1 MVLSAKIFLGIVL
14 LIFVILDVIVL
25 VSLIKPGDERNQ
37 IIVWKASS
45 YTLSVTIGIMILN
58 VIEEFVSNR
67 ATPVNPLIQLEITAI
82 VYFIVLMIY
91 KKRHSV

>member
-1 MVLSAKIFLGIVL
+1 MVLSAKIFLGIIL
-14 LIFVILDVIVL
+14 LIFVILDVSVL

-45 YTLSVTIGIMILN
+45 YTLSVTIGVMILN
-58 VIEEFVSNR
+58 VIQEFVGER
-67 ATPVNPLIQLEITAI
+67 AVPINPLIQLEITAI
-82 VYFIVLMIY
+82 VYFIALMIF

>member
-14 LIFVILDVIVL
+14 LIFVVLDISVL

-45 YTLSVTIGIMILN
+45 YTLSVTIGVMILN
-58 VIEEFVSNR
+58 VIQEAVSEQ
-67 ATPVNPLIQLEITAI
+67 AAPVNPLIQLEITAI
-82 VYFIVLMIY
+82 IYFIALMIF

>member
-1 MVLSAKIFLGIVL
+1 MVLSAKIFLGIIL
-14 LIFVILDVIVL
+14 LIFVILDVSVL

-45 YTLSVTIGIMILN
+45 YTLSVTIGVMILN
-58 VIEEFVSNR
+58 VIEEFVSEQ
-67 ATPVNPLIQLEITAI
+67 AGPVNPLIQLEITAI
-82 VYFIVLMIY
+82 VYFIALMIF

>member
-82 VYFIVLMIY
+82 VYFIALMIF

>member
-1 MVLSAKIFLGIVL
+1 MILSAKIFLGIIL
-14 LIFVILDVIVL
+14 LIFVILDVSVL

-45 YTLSVTIGIMILN
+45 YTLSVTIGVMILN
-58 VIEEFVSNR
+58 VIEEFVSEQ
-67 ATPVNPLIQLEITAI
+67 AGPVNPLIQLEIIAI
-82 VYFIVLMIY
+82 VYFIALMIF

>member
-1 MVLSAKIFLGIVL
+1 MVLSAKIFLGIIL
-14 LIFVILDVIVL
+14 LIFLVLDVSML

-45 YTLSVTIGIMILN
+45 YTLSVVIGVMILN
-58 VIEEFVSNR
+58 VIQEFIGERV
-67 ATPVNPLIQLEITAI
+67 APINPLIQLELTAI
-82 VYFIVLMIY
+82 VYFIALMIC

>member
-82 VYFIVLMIY
+82 VYFIALMIY

>member
-1 MVLSAKIFLGIVL
+1 MILSAKIFLGIIL
-14 LIFVILDVIVL
+14 LIFVILDVSVL

-45 YTLSVTIGIMILN
+45 YTLSVTIGVMILN
-58 VIEEFVSNR
+58 VIEEFVSEQ
-67 ATPVNPLIQLEITAI
+67 AGPVNPLIQLEITAI
-82 VYFIVLMIY
+82 VYFIALMIF